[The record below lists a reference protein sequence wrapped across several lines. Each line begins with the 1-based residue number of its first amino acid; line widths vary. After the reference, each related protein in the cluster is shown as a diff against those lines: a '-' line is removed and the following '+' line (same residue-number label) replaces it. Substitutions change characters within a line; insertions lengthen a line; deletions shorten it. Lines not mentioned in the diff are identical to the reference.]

1 MFHMPCGRCRLGR
14 QMRSMMITAVEDED
28 DHVLDV
34 VNRIVAEIDK
44 KKVVSF

>member
-1 MFHMPCGRCRLGR
+1 
-14 QMRSMMITAVEDED
+14 MMITAVEDED

-44 KKVVSF
+44 KKWYRFDLGVAAMS